1 MRSNGKQYLGTLQNF
16 SSILVYKGN
25 ELQKIQEDG
34 NKLTEELAVEKEQLE
49 IQNNKALSF
58 QRSFHDSFENVLKK
72 QRCWTHFLVLTMF
85 RFFSSIQLATVRDI
99 KKYTIYFWI
108 P

>member
-1 MRSNGKQYLGTLQNF
+1 MTIYNILSSYLSKATGKFWVKLCNSIHCCQQALMRSNGKQYLGTLQNF

-72 QRCWTHFLVLTMF
+72 QRC
-85 RFFSSIQLATVRDI
+85 
-99 KKYTIYFWI
+99 
-108 P
+108 